1 MAEQSKNIIKKT
13 YDSYINSDYQY
24 GSESS
29 VTLNPVREVKF
40 DQIEVIRRRLQEVT
54 DDLVRRK
61 IIKEQPGDKPISVSL
76 SPGALPDKNSLL
88 RQAAQINTG
97 GIGLGVI
104 FPAIDGPNNGMQ
116 NILEPLIG
124 SFPSQLLLGNLDVP
138 LALDCD
144 VILKSYNLIKDDD
157 SDDDDDD
164 NNNDD
169 DSDGDGDGSGSDGS
183 GGTNPPT
190 PPTTPTDPDAQT
202 EFEACAMIEMD
213 WLKII
218 LILLR
223 IIKII
228 QTILDLIMAIL
239 VPLMEIVLLALMCWL
254 IPPAAEQ
261 LRQRITEMVMAIV
274 IMIITKLIAMIFG
287 LLNLDCLCDQT
298 MDIINQIRQA
308 MSAFSSLMSVF
319 NINSVNM
326 MFGNAF
332 DQLKDPMDAIA
343 EMYAKKKEAWSKIK
357 SEWTGLDLNQMWKDT
372 KTQIVS
378 GAKDAI
384 ATDPNVQKAVATATA
399 AYDFMKKDIID
410 VIAGLNKAK
419 KVTAGGSTASAPKSD
434 EKVTL
439 QSLIEAPG
447 FTDYSQE

>member
-29 VTLNPVREVKF
+29 VTLNPVREIKF
-40 DQIEVIRRRLQEVT
+40 DQIEIIRRRLQEVT

-61 IIKEQPGDKPISVSL
+61 IIKEAPGDKPISISL
-76 SPGALPDKNSLL
+76 SPGALPDRNSLL

-97 GIGLGVI
+97 GIGLGVL
-104 FPAIDGPNNGMQ
+104 FPAIDGPNDGMQ

-124 SFPSQLLLGNLDVP
+124 SFPSQLLLGDLDKP

-144 VILKSYNLIKDDD
+144 EILKAFDFAEDNSSDSDSDDKDNDDGHNEDDTPSDTGAARAEENDDD
-157 SDDDDDD
+157 NNDDDDDQ
-164 NNNDD
+164 
-169 DSDGDGDGSGSDGS
+169 S
-183 GGTNPPT
+183 
-190 PPTTPTDPDAQT
+190 

-218 LILLR
+218 LIILR

-228 QTILDLIMAIL
+228 QTILDLILAIL

-261 LRQRITEMVMAIV
+261 LRQRITEMVIAII

-298 MDIINQIRQA
+298 MEIINQIRQA

-319 NINSVNM
+319 NIDSVNM
-326 MFGNAF
+326 MIGNAW
-332 DQLKDPMDAIA
+332 DQLKDPMEAIA
-343 EMYAKKKEAWSKIK
+343 EMYAKKKEAWSKMK
-357 SEWTGLDLNQMWKDT
+357 EEWTHLDLNQMWDDT
-372 KTQIVS
+372 KKQIIA

-384 ATDPNVQKAVATATA
+384 ATDPNVQKAAATATA
-399 AYDFMKKDIID
+399 AYNFMKNDIGN

-419 KVTAGGSTASAPKSD
+419 KAVEGGATASTPQSG

-439 QSLIEAPG
+439 QSLIAAPG
-447 FTDYSQE
+447 FSGFSQE